1 MTPAELEAYR
11 QQCETF
17 DKGILAEAAKAG
29 EPEPLTPDEEYL
41 LARRY

>member
-17 DKGILAEAAKAG
+17 DREQRLEG
-29 EPEPLTPDEEYL
+29 ERTNGDNS
-41 LARRY
+41 AQDFA